1 MKKNINNEQRYR
13 VISINKN
20 NEYVEKTYADRDV
33 AVQMQKVYASKKG
46 IVQTLLLDEVL
57 SEVLL
62 LTPVQDTSAFL
73 GGFKPSTKDDNR
85 EYYGFSDSGSHGCWD
100 WAAYADTMTEEEF
113 MVKAVEWFDQLHGEN
128 GTTKFKFHNIDI
140 EKLKE
145 VLILGDGEDVIDE
158 CEFVEDMANEILT
171 PNTKK
176 NVSLFPHMDKVMTN
190 YDSQHEDFDESRE
203 FYGFGDDNADYYDM
217 AAFKDEIPL
226 MEFVILAKA
235 LMLQYQEEYGCKH
248 FKVHGFET
256 RLLGQVDDDIEFF
269 EY

>member
-1 MKKNINNEQRYR
+1 MSKEKINNNQRYR

-73 GGFKPSTKDDNR
+73 DCFEPTDDDNR
-85 EYYGFSDSGSHGCWD
+85 EYYGFSDSGCQGWWD
-100 WAAYADTMTEEEF
+100 CAAYADTMTEEEF
-113 MVKAVEWFDQLHGEN
+113 MVKAVEWFDQLHGEDV
-128 GTTKFKFHNIDI
+128 TRSYKFHNIDI

-158 CEFVEDMANEILT
+158 CEFVEE
-171 PNTKK
+171 
-176 NVSLFPHMDKVMTN
+176 
-190 YDSQHEDFDESRE
+190 
-203 FYGFGDDNADYYDM
+203 
-217 AAFKDEIPL
+217 
-226 MEFVILAKA
+226 
-235 LMLQYQEEYGCKH
+235 
-248 FKVHGFET
+248 
-256 RLLGQVDDDIEFF
+256 
-269 EY
+269 